1 MDKVEAKVGFSIK
14 KTFKED
20 NFYLDHDSQI
30 RAIEKTFE
38 DAKKPIEK
46 HYSKPGVTAVEV
58 LPILPDF
65 NVNKQSIIWHS
76 KISTDLF
83 DHFSFGNIL
92 VLKLSSMQTLL
103 QLGDLFQFSWKK
115 CLKLWLGM
123 AVRQLSFANAN
134 KSYKQKE
141 NKNWLRF
148 GRIKVKIKFS
158 SSKLWNLRECGKNIR

>member
-1 MDKVEAKVGFSIK
+1 MENLNYLKNFFCRSARHAIPVSWLRRTEYISTEATRFQPTTMDKVEAKVGFSIK

-115 CLKLWLGM
+115 CLKL
-123 AVRQLSFANAN
+123 
-134 KSYKQKE
+134 
-141 NKNWLRF
+141 
-148 GRIKVKIKFS
+148 
-158 SSKLWNLRECGKNIR
+158 